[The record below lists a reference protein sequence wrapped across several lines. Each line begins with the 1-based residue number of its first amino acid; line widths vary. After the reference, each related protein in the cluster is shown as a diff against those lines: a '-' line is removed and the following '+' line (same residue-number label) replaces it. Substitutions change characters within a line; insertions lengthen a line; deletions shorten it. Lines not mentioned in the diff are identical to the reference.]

1 MNLNKCIF
9 NSKTPS
15 NRSKNLKSKQ
25 IKKNLKLRSAFSNMV
40 KEQNHLQWTLLF
52 KINSFVYWYKD
63 QFFVRL
69 EYGYSKPFSL
79 PSYFLLNFFSRS
91 LTLRDWNIKKIKI
104 YELKYKI
111 QTKYEKIKKTKNLE
125 LKGAIKLW

>member
-40 KEQNHLQWTLLF
+40 KEQNHLQ
-52 KINSFVYWYKD
+52 
-63 QFFVRL
+63 
-69 EYGYSKPFSL
+69 
-79 PSYFLLNFFSRS
+79 
-91 LTLRDWNIKKIKI
+91 
-104 YELKYKI
+104 
-111 QTKYEKIKKTKNLE
+111 
-125 LKGAIKLW
+125 